1 LIIIK
6 AQLTSKT
13 LLDLNFGKFF
23 VCSSA
28 SMERMEEHR
37 ASSTMS
43 QNSEV
48 RVPIYKRE
56 TSVVE
61 KEFGSI
67 RERFDEEMRKMEDE
81 MNRLRGEILDGNKRL
96 ESSFKE
102 SRSTTTRTTSSRS
115 NFGDGLSGSGGDPG
129 ASEYRTELKQ
139 WMDNLDSPLIAGHQ
153 DISGE
158 DGKCLRLRFDVSEY
172 RPEEISV
179 KTVDSKLKV
188 HAKHEEK
195 AEGKSVYRE
204 YNREFLLPKGTDP
217 ELIRSTLSKDGILTV
232 EAPLP
237 ALPGPA
243 EHRIPITNF

>member
-1 LIIIK
+1 
-6 AQLTSKT
+6 
-13 LLDLNFGKFF
+13 
-23 VCSSA
+23 
-28 SMERMEEHR
+28 
-37 ASSTMS
+37 MS
-43 QNSEV
+43 HSSEV
-48 RVPIYKRE
+48 KVPVLQRE

-81 MNRLRGEILDGNKRL
+81 MNRLRSDILEGNKRL

-102 SRSTTTRTTSSRS
+102 QRSTTTRTTSSKS
-115 NFGDGLSGSGGDPG
+115 NFGDGMGGLEPG
-129 ASEYRTELKQ
+129 GEYRTELKQ
-139 WMDNLDSPLIAGHQ
+139 WMDNLDSPLVSNHQ
-153 DISGE
+153 DISGQ

-195 AEGKSVYRE
+195 GEGKSVYRE

-217 ELIRSTLSKDGILTV
+217 ELIKSTLSKDGILTV

-237 ALPGPA
+237 ALEPS
-243 EHRIPITNF
+243 EHRIPISNF

>member
-1 LIIIK
+1 
-6 AQLTSKT
+6 
-13 LLDLNFGKFF
+13 
-23 VCSSA
+23 
-28 SMERMEEHR
+28 MERVEEHR
-37 ASSTMS
+37 TSSSSMS
-43 QNSEV
+43 HNSEV
-48 RVPIYKRE
+48 KVPIFKRE
-56 TSVVE
+56 TSVIE

-67 RERFDEEMRKMEDE
+67 RERFDDEMRKMEDE
-81 MNRLRGEILDGNKRL
+81 MNRLRGDILEGNKRL

-115 NFGDGLSGSGGDPG
+115 NFGDGTSSGGVEP
-129 ASEYRTELKQ
+129 ASEYKTELKQ
-139 WMDNLDSPLIAGHQ
+139 WMDNLDSPLISGHQ

-195 AEGKSVYRE
+195 GDGKSIYRE

-217 ELIRSTLSKDGILTV
+217 EMIRSTLSKDGILTV

-237 ALPGPA
+237 ALPGPS

>member
-1 LIIIK
+1 
-6 AQLTSKT
+6 
-13 LLDLNFGKFF
+13 
-23 VCSSA
+23 
-28 SMERMEEHR
+28 MERVEEYR
-37 ASSTMS
+37 SSSNMS
-43 QNSEV
+43 HQSEV
-48 RVPIYKRE
+48 RVPIFKRE

-81 MNRLRGEILDGNKRL
+81 MNRLRGEILEGNKRL

-102 SRSTTTRTTSSRS
+102 TRSTTTRTTSSRS
-115 NFGDGLSGSGGDPG
+115 NFGDGMSGTEPG
-129 ASEYRTELKQ
+129 SEYRTELKQ
-139 WMDNLDSPLIAGHQ
+139 WMDNLDSPLISGHQ
-153 DISGE
+153 DIAGE

-188 HAKHEEK
+188 HAKHEQK
-195 AEGKSVYRE
+195 GDGKSVYRE

-237 ALPGPA
+237 ALPGPS